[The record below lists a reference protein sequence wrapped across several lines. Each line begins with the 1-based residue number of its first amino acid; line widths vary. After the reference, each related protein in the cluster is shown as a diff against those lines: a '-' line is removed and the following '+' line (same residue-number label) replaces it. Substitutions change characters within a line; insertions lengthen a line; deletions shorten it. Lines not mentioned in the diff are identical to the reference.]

1 MDITFIKALQISY
14 NFFMFNRFLFL
25 LSLVILPQFM
35 AAQTGKITGKIMD
48 GEFNDVLPYA
58 NVVVK
63 GQSQGATTDFDGV
76 YSLDVEAGTYTLLFT
91 FVGYET
97 KEITDVTV
105 AADKTIELNVTLN
118 PASAVLEEVVVTTS
132 VRKNTEAS
140 VLNIQKKSIT
150 LMDGLSV
157 EGIKKTGASSIA
169 SAIKTVPGVSV
180 QGGKFVYVR
189 GLGDRYTKSILNG
202 MDIPG
207 LDPDKNTVQMDIFP
221 TSILENIIVTK
232 SASADLP
239 ADFTGGVV
247 NIVTKDFPT
256 QKQQSISMSLGYN
269 PDMHFNSDYLSYNGG
284 GTDFLGFDDGT
295 RDIPIKLTENTDIP
309 RPTSYNNPQD
319 VTDFTKMFNSNLAAK
334 KETSMPNFSLGYS
347 YGNQFNVGDNKLGLI
362 ASIDY
367 KNKTTFYDD
376 FENGIYLK
384 YTEPELTD
392 LRDDR
397 IRTGAAAQN
406 TVLLS
411 GLAGLSYKTEKSKYK
426 FNVLHIQNGEDNA
439 AIYNQSTNVSNR
451 VNTVKNYLEYN
462 QRSITNLLFS
472 GKHVSEDSSFTTEWN
487 VSPTFTSVQDKDAR
501 QTTFIDNGNG
511 TYQMSSDAGYPSR
524 IWRDLT
530 ETDLIGKLDFT
541 KSHTLFD
548 RKSNLKFGGLYSYK
562 QRDYLISTFYTNFT
576 ADFNTENFNGNPD
589 AILADE
595 NIWTPEN
602 PSGSYFRASYQEVN
616 DFEANQNTAAAYI
629 SDEFSFSKKLKAVL
643 GLRAEYYT
651 TFFTGTGVEN
661 AYFDNEKVIDVMD
674 LFPSANLIY
683 SVSDNSNVRASY
695 YRTTARPS
703 FKEKSSV
710 AIRDLLTGLMF
721 LGNIDL
727 EPSYMNNFDLRYEVF
742 ANKAQ
747 MFAISGFYKDF
758 NNPIEI
764 VAYDQRVPDQI
775 TPRNSESASVIGIEL
790 EARKNFGFIAQSLE
804 NLSLNVNVSLM
815 DSKLTMADQEYEART
830 SFLKEGE
837 SVDRDRSL
845 QGQSPYLINT
855 GLNYNNSDLG
865 LVTGVFYN
873 VQGKTLEVVGSAGLI
888 PDVYSVPFHSLNFNF
903 SKTLGAEQKSKITL
917 KVDNMLGDD
926 RESQYEAYNTQNQ
939 NFSFRSPGTTFT
951 LGYSLSF

>member
-1 MDITFIKALQISY
+1 
-14 NFFMFNRFLFL
+14 MFKKYLFL
-25 LSLVILPQFM
+25 LAIIALPQFM
-35 AAQTGKITGKIMD
+35 SAQLGKVTGKIMD
-48 GEFNDVLPYA
+48 GEFNDILPYA
-58 NVVVK
+58 NVVIK
-63 GQSQGATTDFDGV
+63 GDANGATSDFDGV
-76 YSLDVEAGTYTLLFT
+76 YSLDVEPGTYTLVFS

-97 KEITDVTV
+97 KEITGVVVEANKATE
-105 AADKTIELNVTLN
+105 INVTLN
-118 PASAVLEEVVVTTS
+118 PASAMLDEVVITTS

-140 VLNIQKKSIT
+140 VLNIQKKSVT
-150 LMDGLSV
+150 LMDGLSL

-180 QGGKFVYVR
+180 QGGKYVYVR

-247 NIVTKDFPT
+247 NIITKDFPS
-256 QKQQSISMSLGYN
+256 QKHQSISMSLGYN
-269 PDMHFNSDYLSYNGG
+269 PDMHLNSDYLSYDGG
-284 GTDFLGFDDGT
+284 ATDFLGFDDGT
-295 RDIPIKLTENTDIP
+295 RDIPISLTPNTNLP

-319 VTDFTKMFNSNLAAK
+319 VVILTRAFNSNLAAK
-334 KETSMPNFSLGYS
+334 KTTSLPNFGIGYS
-347 YGNQFNVGDNKLGLI
+347 YGNQFNVGENKLGLI

-367 KNKTTFYDD
+367 KNKTTFYDN

-384 YTEPELTD
+384 WSESDLYD
-392 LRDDR
+392 LRSDR
-397 IRTGAAAQN
+397 LRTGASAQN

-439 AIYNQSTNVSNR
+439 AVYTQTTNVSNR
-451 VNTVKNYLEYN
+451 VDAIKNYLEYN
-462 QRSITNLLFS
+462 QRSITNLLLS
-472 GKHVSEDSSFTTEWN
+472 GKHVSEDTSFTTEWN
-487 VSPTFTSVQDKDAR
+487 ISPTFTSVQDKDAR
-501 QTTFIDNGNG
+501 QTTFIDNGDG
-511 TYQMSSDAGYPSR
+511 TYQISSDAGYPAR

-562 QRDYLISTFYTNFT
+562 KRDYLISTFYTNFT
-576 ADFNTENFNGNPD
+576 ANFNTEIFNGNPD

-602 PSGSYFRASYQEVN
+602 QSGSYFRASYQDVN

-629 SDEFSFSKKLKAVL
+629 SDEFSFSESLKAVI

-651 TFFTGTGVEN
+651 TFFTGTGTN
-661 AYFDNEKVIDVMD
+661 DTYFNNEKVIDVLD

-683 SVSDNSNVRASY
+683 SVNDKSNVRASY

-710 AIRDLLTGLMF
+710 QIRDLLTGLMF
-721 LGNIDL
+721 LGNLDL
-727 EPSYMNNFDLRYEVF
+727 DPSYMNNFDLRYEF
-742 ANKAQ
+742 FGNNAQ

-758 NNPIEI
+758 KNPIEI
-764 VAYDQRVPDQI
+764 VAYDQTVPDQI
-775 TPRNSESASVIGIEL
+775 TPRNSESASVVGIEL
-790 EARKNFGFIAQSLE
+790 EARKNLGFITKGLE
-804 NLSLNVNVSLM
+804 NLSLNVNVSVM
-815 DSKLTMADQEYEART
+815 DSKLKMADQEYSART
-830 SFLKEGE
+830 SFLKDGE
-837 SVDRDRSL
+837 SVDRNRSL

-888 PDVYSVPFHSLNFNF
+888 PDVYSVPFNSLNFNF
-903 SKTLGAEQKSKITL
+903 SKTLDKEQKSKITL
-917 KVDNMLGDD
+917 KIENILGDD
-926 RESQYEAYNTQNQ
+926 RESEYESYRAENQ
-939 NFSFRSPGTTFT
+939 NFSFRSPGTTFN